1 MKKRSLSAPSPAQS
15 PSPTHE
21 QSGSNMDQKRA
32 RRILAEAS
40 ERARRRASLDFRKLL
55 FPHQMKLLDDPS
67 KTKVALCSRRA
78 GKSFALSV
86 LALDTA
92 FKYEG
97 SMIPVISITRQQ
109 AKRIVWPVF
118 QELDRTNELG
128 LRFNASELSCTLPN
142 GSQIFLTGA
151 STEEEIQRLR
161 GPKYPLVVVDE
172 AQAFKSYLSEL
183 ISDVLE
189 PAVLDYDGSIVLAGT
204 PNAICR
210 GFFYDASQPESAWSV
225 HHWTLLDN
233 PHIPKAE
240 QWLKDRC
247 RRYGWSESHPTYLRE
262 YKGQWIR
269 DSSSLIYPNIPVV
282 PELPDDDWEYVLGL
296 DLGYIDSTAFVIC
309 AYSTATGRLVVA
321 ESFKKT
327 KLLPADVAHIV
338 SDLNSQFR
346 FESIVADAG
355 GLGKAYA
362 AEMSERWGLRI
373 KNAEKR
379 EKRAYIELLSG
390 DMTTGVASIVEAYN
404 GPLLDELHALQWDDH
419 RLAPHERCEDHLADA
434 FLYAWRWCHQYWRDE
449 ILPER
454 PRRGSPEYWKQQE
467 DELEQEQERLLD
479 KELNRTWWDDLEVSD
494 GSQW

>member
-1 MKKRSLSAPSPAQS
+1 MKKRSLSAPTPAQS
-15 PSPTHE
+15 PSPTVE
-21 QSGSNMDQKRA
+21 QSGSNTMDQRRA

-55 FPHQMKLLDDPS
+55 FPQQRDLLDDES

-92 FKYEG
+92 FTFEG

-118 QELDRTNELG
+118 QELDRRNELG
-128 LRFNASELSCTLPN
+128 LRFNAAELSCTLPN

-172 AQAFKSYLSEL
+172 AQAFKSYLAEL
-183 ISDVLE
+183 VSDVLE

-233 PHIPKAE
+233 PHIPRAA
-240 QWLKDRC
+240 QWLEDRC
-247 RRYGWSESHPTYLRE
+247 RRYGWSQSNPTYLRE

-269 DSSSLIYPNIPVV
+269 DSSSLIYPNIPVIA
-282 PELPDDDWEYVLGL
+282 ELPDDEWEYVLGL

-309 AYSTATGRLVVA
+309 AYSTATGRLVVV

-327 KLLPADVAHIV
+327 KLLPSDVAQRCP
-338 SDLNSQFR
+338 S
-346 FESIVADAG
+346 AG
-355 GLGKAYA
+355 A
-362 AEMSERWGLRI
+362 
-373 KNAEKR
+373 
-379 EKRAYIELLSG
+379 
-390 DMTTGVASIVEAYN
+390 
-404 GPLLDELHALQWDDH
+404 
-419 RLAPHERCEDHLADA
+419 
-434 FLYAWRWCHQYWRDE
+434 
-449 ILPER
+449 
-454 PRRGSPEYWKQQE
+454 
-467 DELEQEQERLLD
+467 
-479 KELNRTWWDDLEVSD
+479 
-494 GSQW
+494 